1 MRHQKTGKKF
11 SRTTGVR
18 RALLR
23 SLMSNLILKEKI
35 TTTEVKAKETR
46 RLVEKLVTRAKTDTV
61 ANRKLVTEKL
71 GTRARVNK
79 LFKEIGPRY
88 VDRQGGYTRIT
99 KLPRRTSDGSSMAVI
114 EFV

>member
-11 SRTTGVR
+11 SRKIGVR
-18 RALLR
+18 KALLR

-35 TTTEVKAKETR
+35 TTTETKAKETR
-46 RLVEKLVTRAKTDTV
+46 RLIGKLVTKAKVDTV
-61 ANRKLVTEKL
+61 ANRKLVTENL
-71 GTRARVNK
+71 GSPLRVNK

-88 VDRQGGYTRIT
+88 AERAGGYTRIT
-99 KLPRRTSDGSSMAVI
+99 KLPKRTSDGSSMAVI